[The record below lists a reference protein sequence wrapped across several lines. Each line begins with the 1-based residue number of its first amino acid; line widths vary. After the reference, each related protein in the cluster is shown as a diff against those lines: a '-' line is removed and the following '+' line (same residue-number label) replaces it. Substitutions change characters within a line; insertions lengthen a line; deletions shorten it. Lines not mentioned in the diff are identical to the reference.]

1 MRPTKRDIA
10 QRGRKN
16 EIQEQTR
23 ELDDATPMRTDQE
36 ERALLERLQ
45 QFKPDLEGNALLEA
59 VNYIPIMSERQLF
72 QAATYSAAYGFSF
85 PTAAK
90 LVLGG
95 FDYKE
100 ASQIWE
106 IVKNTQMPVKDAK
119 GYVKLGYDPN
129 KVYTI
134 LNLERMYGVE
144 HNEALRM
151 IQNFGDIADKIAEA
165 GWRPYQNKRRDE
177 GTGFAT
183 IKSKKGWLIFEKTT
197 ESDAG
202 LLEKIADK
210 EELQLSEL
218 SPGSNIY
225 FVTTDVAETRQH
237 LQNDPVSQA
246 KNNIAYIKPEIT
258 KKQRDEGDEHAYEH
272 MATTRLS
279 SDRI

>member
-23 ELDDATPMRTDQE
+23 ELDDVTPMRTDQE
-36 ERALLERLQ
+36 ERELLERLQ

-165 GWRPYQNKRRDE
+165 GWRPYQDKRRDE

-272 MATTRLS
+272 MAITRLS